1 MGPYSMD
8 LRSRV
13 MAAYRAGVGTVREL
27 AELFGINKD
36 TVCNWRRLERETGGV
51 GPRPHGGGVPPT
63 IRDDALDALCR
74 LVGERDDATIVQLQ
88 KALEQECG
96 IRTSHAAVS
105 RALQRANFSR
115 KRRHSTRTSGSAP
128 T

>member
-105 RALQRANFSR
+105 RALQRADFSR
-115 KRRHSTRTSGSAP
+115 KRRHSTRKSGSAP